1 MSEKDHHSLE
11 DICQYYRLLKA
22 ELRDVPVG
30 LVFNP
35 DESGQNQFVDAR
47 DIFIFVP
54 EDVNI
59 ETYPVNRSIKRITL
73 LHCISTDG
81 SSCDP
86 IIIVPRLTLDNEIFE
101 EITSGSVLF
110 CCQVK
115 GFCEHE
121 LFTYWFIQKFIPY
134 LKYQRE
140 RYQYFGKSVIIMD
153 GFKGHEKSLETLENV
168 LNEFK
173 IKIILIPPHSSD
185 QVQPLD
191 LFGFNLQKNETAKFT
206 FNYHYSYQ
214 TNTILRILEGLNK
227 IKSPHNVTVAWQ
239 MAGIFRDRCER
250 QVDPNG
256 VIIQYHIVDI
266 QANTKIRSL
275 NYKDISLNGSNAR

>member
-1 MSEKDHHSLE
+1 M
-11 DICQYYRLLKA
+11 LKA
-22 ELRDVPVG
+22 ELPDVPVG

-86 IIIVPRLTLDNEIFE
+86 MIIVPRLTLDNEIFE

-256 VIIQYHIVDI
+256 VIIQNHIVDI